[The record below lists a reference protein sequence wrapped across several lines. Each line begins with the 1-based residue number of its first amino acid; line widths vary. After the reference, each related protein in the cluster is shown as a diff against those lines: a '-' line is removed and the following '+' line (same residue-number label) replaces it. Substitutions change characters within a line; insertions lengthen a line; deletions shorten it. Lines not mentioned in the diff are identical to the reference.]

1 MAHLEE
7 DIIERAKNTDMIALL
22 ESEEGFSFKS
32 TYGEREF
39 KCIEHNSLVVNGN
52 RRRWYWNSRQVG
64 GNNAIDYLVKI
75 RGMNFRDAVLHLVGD
90 REQTAYMPIRKAVTE
105 NVSVSKPVRFVLP
118 EQAHFPDGRRNYSNI
133 IAYLNKGRGIDMNI
147 INALIASGQIYQGVQ
162 YNGLHIVGYNDEGMA
177 FYRFNDNR
185 DWVDYRLQ
193 TLRASPTATDTY
205 QAEAVS
211 SKYVDNI
218 LLKDNTKIFKNNL
231 VVSTGKNTQGEIS
244 YAAFRI
250 ASTNYRFRGEV
261 AGSDKA
267 SGFLIESEGMNDCVY
282 VFESFIDAM
291 SHANLYNIKYGNKDA
306 WKLHNRLALG
316 GTADTALME
325 LLKRKP
331 NIRNICLCL
340 DNDSAG
346 HTAAKEIA
354 GKLRSMG
361 YVNIY
366 EIYLQKS
373 AQDVL
378 ITGMAQIS
386 IILTRTQYAIFQKD
400 TH

>member
-105 NVSVSKPVRFVLP
+105 KVSVSKPVRFVLP

-147 INALIASGQIYQGVQ
+147 INTLIASGQIYQGVQ

-231 VVSTGKNTQGEIS
+231 VVSTGKNAQGEIS

-346 HTAAKEIA
+346 RTAAKEIA

-366 EIYLQKS
+366 ERYPNEKDYNDELKK
-373 AQDVL
+373 VK
-378 ITGMAQIS
+378 S
-386 IILTRTQYAIFQKD
+386 IINEQAEENEV
-400 TH
+400 

>member
-22 ESEEGFSFKS
+22 ESEESFSFKS

-90 REQTAYMPIRKAVTE
+90 REQTAYTPIRKAVTE

-147 INALIASGQIYQGVQ
+147 INTLIASGQIYQGVQ

-231 VVSTGKNTQGEIS
+231 VVSTGKNAQGEIS

-346 HTAAKEIA
+346 RTAAKEIA
-354 GKLRSMG
+354 QKLRSMG

-366 EIYLQKS
+366 ERYSNEKDYNDELKK
-373 AQDVL
+373 VK
-378 ITGMAQIS
+378 S
-386 IILTRTQYAIFQKD
+386 IINEQAEENEV
-400 TH
+400 

>member
-1 MAHLEE
+1 MAHLEN

-32 TYGEREF
+32 SYGEREF

-52 RRRWYWNSRQVG
+52 RHRWYWNSRQVG

-75 RGMNFRDAVLHLVGD
+75 RGMNFREAVLHLVGD
-90 REQTAYMPIRKAVTE
+90 REQTVYAPIKKPLTG
-105 NVSVSKPVRFVLP
+105 NIPVSKTVRFVLP
-118 EQAHFPDGRRNYSNI
+118 EQAHFSDGRRNYSNI

-147 INALIASGQIYQGVQ
+147 INTLIASGQIYQGLQ
-162 YNGLHIVGYNDEGMA
+162 YNGLHIVGYNNDGMA

-185 DWVDYRLQ
+185 DFADYTLQ
-193 TLRASPTATDTY
+193 ALKSSPTASDMFEVS
-205 QAEAVS
+205 AIS
-211 SKYVDNI
+211 SKYVNNI
-218 LLKDNTKIFKNNL
+218 LMKDNDTIYKNNL
-231 VVSTGKNTQGEIS
+231 VVATGKNAKGDIA
-244 YAAFRI
+244 YAGFRI

-316 GTADTALME
+316 GTADMALME

-340 DNDSAG
+340 DNDKAG
-346 HTAAKEIA
+346 RTAAKEIA
-354 GKLRSMG
+354 QKLRSMG
-361 YVNIY
+361 YINIY
-366 EIYLQKS
+366 ERYPNEKDYNDELKR
-373 AQDVL
+373 VK
-378 ITGMAQIS
+378 S
-386 IILTRTQYAIFQKD
+386 IINEQAEENEQ
-400 TH
+400 

>member
-39 KCIEHNSLVVNGN
+39 KCIEHNSLVINGN

-90 REQTAYMPIRKAVTE
+90 REQTAYTPIRKAVTE

-147 INALIASGQIYQGVQ
+147 INTLIASSQIYQGVQ

-231 VVSTGKNTQGEIS
+231 VVSTGKNAQGEIS

-346 HTAAKEIA
+346 RTAAKEIA

-361 YVNIY
+361 YINIY
-366 EIYLQKS
+366 ERYPNEKDYNDELKK
-373 AQDVL
+373 VK
-378 ITGMAQIS
+378 S
-386 IILTRTQYAIFQKD
+386 IINEQAEENEQ
-400 TH
+400 

>member
-90 REQTAYMPIRKAVTE
+90 REQTAYTPIRKAVTE

-147 INALIASGQIYQGVQ
+147 INTLIASGQIYQGVQ

-185 DWVDYRLQ
+185 DFAHYTLQ

-231 VVSTGKNTQGEIS
+231 VVSTGKNAQGEIS

-261 AGSDKA
+261 AGSDKS

-346 HTAAKEIA
+346 RTAAKEIA

-361 YVNIY
+361 YINIY
-366 EIYLQKS
+366 ERYPNEKDYNDELKK
-373 AQDVL
+373 VK
-378 ITGMAQIS
+378 S
-386 IILTRTQYAIFQKD
+386 IINEQAEENEQ
-400 TH
+400 

>member
-147 INALIASGQIYQGVQ
+147 INTLIASGQIYQGVQ

-231 VVSTGKNTQGEIS
+231 VVSTGKNAQGEIS

-346 HTAAKEIA
+346 RTAAKEIA

-366 EIYLQKS
+366 ERYSNEKDYNDELKK
-373 AQDVL
+373 VK
-378 ITGMAQIS
+378 S
-386 IILTRTQYAIFQKD
+386 IINEQAEENEQ
-400 TH
+400 

>member
-90 REQTAYMPIRKAVTE
+90 REQTAYTPIRKAVTE
-105 NVSVSKPVRFVLP
+105 KVSVSKPVRFVLP

-147 INALIASGQIYQGVQ
+147 INTLIASGQIYQGVQ

-231 VVSTGKNTQGEIS
+231 VVSTGKNAQGEIS

-346 HTAAKEIA
+346 RTAAKEIA

-361 YVNIY
+361 YINIY
-366 EIYLQKS
+366 ERYPNEKDYNDELKK
-373 AQDVL
+373 VK
-378 ITGMAQIS
+378 S
-386 IILTRTQYAIFQKD
+386 IINEQAEENEQ
-400 TH
+400 

>member
-90 REQTAYMPIRKAVTE
+90 REQTAYTPIRKAVTE

-147 INALIASGQIYQGVQ
+147 INTLIASGQIYQGVQ

-185 DWVDYRLQ
+185 DWIDYRLQ

-211 SKYVDNI
+211 SKYVDKI

-231 VVSTGKNTQGEIS
+231 VVSTGKNAQGEIS
-244 YAAFRI
+244 YATFRI

-346 HTAAKEIA
+346 RTAAKEIA

-361 YVNIY
+361 YINIY
-366 EIYLQKS
+366 ERYPNEKDYNDELKK
-373 AQDVL
+373 VK
-378 ITGMAQIS
+378 S
-386 IILTRTQYAIFQKD
+386 IINEQAEENEQ
-400 TH
+400 

>member
-32 TYGEREF
+32 IYGEREF

-90 REQTAYMPIRKAVTE
+90 REQTAYTPIRKAVTE

-147 INALIASGQIYQGVQ
+147 INTLIASGQIYQGVQ

-185 DWVDYRLQ
+185 NWVDYRLQ

-231 VVSTGKNTQGEIS
+231 VVSTGKNAQGEIS

-366 EIYLQKS
+366 ERYSNEKDYNDELKK
-373 AQDVL
+373 VK
-378 ITGMAQIS
+378 S
-386 IILTRTQYAIFQKD
+386 IINEQAEENEV
-400 TH
+400 

>member
-52 RRRWYWNSRQVG
+52 RHRWYWNSRQVG

-90 REQTAYMPIRKAVTE
+90 REQTAYTPIRKAVTE

-147 INALIASGQIYQGVQ
+147 INTLIASGQIYQGVQ

-211 SKYVDNI
+211 SKYVDKI

-231 VVSTGKNTQGEIS
+231 VVSTGKNAQGEIS

-346 HTAAKEIA
+346 RTAAKEIA

-361 YVNIY
+361 YINIY
-366 EIYLQKS
+366 ERYPNEKDYNDELKK
-373 AQDVL
+373 VK
-378 ITGMAQIS
+378 S
-386 IILTRTQYAIFQKD
+386 IINEQAEENEQ
-400 TH
+400 

>member
-22 ESEEGFSFKS
+22 ESEESFSFKS

-90 REQTAYMPIRKAVTE
+90 REQTAYTPIRKAVTE

-147 INALIASGQIYQGVQ
+147 INTLIASGKIYQGVQ

-185 DWVDYRLQ
+185 DWIDYRLQ

-211 SKYVDNI
+211 SKYVDKI

-231 VVSTGKNTQGEIS
+231 VVSTGKNAQGEIS

-366 EIYLQKS
+366 ERYSNEKDYNDELKK
-373 AQDVL
+373 VK
-378 ITGMAQIS
+378 S
-386 IILTRTQYAIFQKD
+386 IINEQAEENEV
-400 TH
+400 

>member
-90 REQTAYMPIRKAVTE
+90 REQTAYTPIRKAVTE

-147 INALIASGQIYQGVQ
+147 INTLIASGQIYQGVQ
-162 YNGLHIVGYNDEGMA
+162 YNGLHIVGYNDEGIA

-185 DWVDYRLQ
+185 DWIDYRLQ

-211 SKYVDNI
+211 SKYVDKI

-231 VVSTGKNTQGEIS
+231 VVSTGKNAQGEIS

-346 HTAAKEIA
+346 RTAAKEIA
-354 GKLRSMG
+354 QKLRSMG

-366 EIYLQKS
+366 ERYSNEKDYNDELKK
-373 AQDVL
+373 VK
-378 ITGMAQIS
+378 S
-386 IILTRTQYAIFQKD
+386 IINEQAEENEV
-400 TH
+400 

>member
-52 RRRWYWNSRQVG
+52 RHRWYWNSRQVG

-90 REQTAYMPIRKAVTE
+90 REQTAYTPIRKAVTE

-147 INALIASGQIYQGVQ
+147 INTLIASGQIYQGVQ

-193 TLRASPTATDTY
+193 TLRASPTQDTY

-231 VVSTGKNTQGEIS
+231 VVSTGKNAQGEIS

-331 NIRNICLCL
+331 NIHNICLCL

-346 HTAAKEIA
+346 RTAAKEIA

-361 YVNIY
+361 YINIY
-366 EIYLQKS
+366 ERYPNEKDYNDELKK
-373 AQDVL
+373 VK
-378 ITGMAQIS
+378 S
-386 IILTRTQYAIFQKD
+386 IINEQAEENEQ
-400 TH
+400 

>member
-325 LLKRKP
+325 LLKRNP

-340 DNDSAG
+340 DNDTAG
-346 HTAAKEIA
+346 RTAAKEIA

-366 EIYLQKS
+366 ERYSNEKDYNDELKK
-373 AQDVL
+373 VK
-378 ITGMAQIS
+378 S
-386 IILTRTQYAIFQKD
+386 IINEQAEENEV
-400 TH
+400 

>member
-90 REQTAYMPIRKAVTE
+90 REQTAYTPIRKAVTE

-133 IAYLNKGRGIDMNI
+133 IAYLNKGRSIDMNI

-231 VVSTGKNTQGEIS
+231 VVSTGKNAQGEIS

-346 HTAAKEIA
+346 RAASATIRQ
-354 GKLRSMG
+354 KLMSMG
-361 YVNIY
+361 YMNVY
-366 EIYLQKS
+366 ERFSREKDYNEELMMVRKTEIE
-373 AQDVL
+373 
-378 ITGMAQIS
+378 IS
-386 IILTRTQYAIFQKD
+386 YE
-400 TH
+400 

>member
-90 REQTAYMPIRKAVTE
+90 REQTAYTPIRKAVTE

-147 INALIASGQIYQGVQ
+147 INTLIASGKIYQGVQ
-162 YNGLHIVGYNDEGMA
+162 YNGLHIVGYNNEGMA

-211 SKYVDNI
+211 SRYVDKI
-218 LLKDNTKIFKNNL
+218 LLKENTKIFKNNL
-231 VVSTGKNTQGEIS
+231 VVSTGKNAQGEIS

-325 LLKRKP
+325 LLKRNP

-346 HTAAKEIA
+346 RTAAKEIA

-361 YVNIY
+361 YINIY
-366 EIYLQKS
+366 ERYPNEKDYNDELKK
-373 AQDVL
+373 VK
-378 ITGMAQIS
+378 S
-386 IILTRTQYAIFQKD
+386 IINEQAEENEV
-400 TH
+400 

>member
-90 REQTAYMPIRKAVTE
+90 REQTAYTPIRKAVTE

-147 INALIASGQIYQGVQ
+147 INTLIASGKIYQGVQ

-261 AGSDKA
+261 AGSNKA
-267 SGFLIESEGMNDCVY
+267 SGFLIESESMNDCVY

-346 HTAAKEIA
+346 RAASATIRQ
-354 GKLRSMG
+354 KLMSMG
-361 YVNIY
+361 YMNVY
-366 EIYLQKS
+366 ERFSREKDYNEELMMVRKTEIE
-373 AQDVL
+373 
-378 ITGMAQIS
+378 IS
-386 IILTRTQYAIFQKD
+386 YE
-400 TH
+400 

>member
-267 SGFLIESEGMNDCVY
+267 SGFLIESESMNDCVY

-325 LLKRKP
+325 LLKRNP

-340 DNDSAG
+340 DNDTAGRAASA
-346 HTAAKEIA
+346 TIRQ
-354 GKLRSMG
+354 KLMSMG
-361 YVNIY
+361 YMNVY
-366 EIYLQKS
+366 ERFSREKDYNEELMMVRKTEIE
-373 AQDVL
+373 
-378 ITGMAQIS
+378 IS
-386 IILTRTQYAIFQKD
+386 YE
-400 TH
+400 

>member
-90 REQTAYMPIRKAVTE
+90 REQTEYTPIRKAVTE

-147 INALIASGQIYQGVQ
+147 INTLIASGQIYQGVQ

-185 DWVDYRLQ
+185 DWIDYRLQ

-211 SKYVDNI
+211 SKYVDKI

-231 VVSTGKNTQGEIS
+231 VVSTGKNAQGEIS

-346 HTAAKEIA
+346 RTAAKEIA

-361 YVNIY
+361 YINIY
-366 EIYLQKS
+366 ERYPNEKDYNDELKK
-373 AQDVL
+373 VK
-378 ITGMAQIS
+378 S
-386 IILTRTQYAIFQKD
+386 IINEQAEENEQ
-400 TH
+400 

>member
-90 REQTAYMPIRKAVTE
+90 REQTAYTPIRKAVTE

-147 INALIASGQIYQGVQ
+147 INTLIASGKIYQGVQ

-231 VVSTGKNTQGEIS
+231 VVSTGKNAQGEIS

-325 LLKRKP
+325 LLKRNP

-340 DNDSAG
+340 DNDTAG
-346 HTAAKEIA
+346 RTAAKEIA

-366 EIYLQKS
+366 ERYSNEKDYNDELKK
-373 AQDVL
+373 VK
-378 ITGMAQIS
+378 S
-386 IILTRTQYAIFQKD
+386 IINEQAEENEV
-400 TH
+400 

>member
-346 HTAAKEIA
+346 RAASATIRQ
-354 GKLRSMG
+354 KLMSMG
-361 YVNIY
+361 YMNVY
-366 EIYLQKS
+366 ERFSREKDYNEELMIVIKTE
-373 AQDVL
+373 
-378 ITGMAQIS
+378 IEIS
-386 IILTRTQYAIFQKD
+386 YE
-400 TH
+400 

>member
-90 REQTAYMPIRKAVTE
+90 REQTAYTPIRNAVTE

-147 INALIASGQIYQGVQ
+147 INTLIASGKIYQGVQ

-185 DWVDYRLQ
+185 DWIDYRLQ

-231 VVSTGKNTQGEIS
+231 VVSTGKNAQGEIS

-261 AGSDKA
+261 AGSDKS

-325 LLKRKP
+325 LLKRNP

-340 DNDSAG
+340 DNDTAG
-346 HTAAKEIA
+346 RTAAKEIA

-366 EIYLQKS
+366 ERYSNEKDYNDELKKIK
-373 AQDVL
+373 
-378 ITGMAQIS
+378 S
-386 IILTRTQYAIFQKD
+386 IINEQAEENEQ
-400 TH
+400 

>member
-90 REQTAYMPIRKAVTE
+90 REQTAYTPIRKAVTE

-147 INALIASGQIYQGVQ
+147 INTLIASGQIYQGVQ

-185 DWVDYRLQ
+185 NWVDYRLQ

-267 SGFLIESEGMNDCVY
+267 SGFLIESESMNDCVY

-366 EIYLQKS
+366 ERYSNEKDYNDELKK
-373 AQDVL
+373 VK
-378 ITGMAQIS
+378 S
-386 IILTRTQYAIFQKD
+386 IINEQAEENEV
-400 TH
+400 

>member
-90 REQTAYMPIRKAVTE
+90 REQTAYTPIRKAVTE

-147 INALIASGQIYQGVQ
+147 INTLIASGQIYQGVQ

-185 DWVDYRLQ
+185 DWIDYRLQ

-211 SKYVDNI
+211 SKYVDKI

-231 VVSTGKNTQGEIS
+231 VVSTGKNAQGEIS

-250 ASTNYRFRGEV
+250 ANTNYRFRGEV

-346 HTAAKEIA
+346 RTAAKEIA

-361 YVNIY
+361 YINIY
-366 EIYLQKS
+366 ERYPNEKDYNDELKK
-373 AQDVL
+373 VK
-378 ITGMAQIS
+378 S
-386 IILTRTQYAIFQKD
+386 IINEQAEENEQ
-400 TH
+400 

>member
-90 REQTAYMPIRKAVTE
+90 REQTAYTPIRKAVTE

-147 INALIASGQIYQGVQ
+147 INTLIASGQIYQGVQ

-185 DWVDYRLQ
+185 NWVDYRLQ

-211 SKYVDNI
+211 SKYVDKI

-231 VVSTGKNTQGEIS
+231 VVSTGKNAQGEIS

-346 HTAAKEIA
+346 RTAAKEIA
-354 GKLRSMG
+354 QKLRSMG

-366 EIYLQKS
+366 ERYSNEKDYNDELKK
-373 AQDVL
+373 VK
-378 ITGMAQIS
+378 S
-386 IILTRTQYAIFQKD
+386 IINEQAEENEV
-400 TH
+400 

>member
-90 REQTAYMPIRKAVTE
+90 REQTAYTPIRKAETE

-147 INALIASGQIYQGVQ
+147 INTLIASDQIYQGVQ

-185 DWVDYRLQ
+185 NWVDYRLQ

-218 LLKDNTKIFKNNL
+218 LLKENTKIFKNNL
-231 VVSTGKNTQGEIS
+231 VISTGKNTQGEIS

-346 HTAAKEIA
+346 RTAAKEIA

-361 YVNIY
+361 YINIY
-366 EIYLQKS
+366 ERYPNEKDYNDELKK
-373 AQDVL
+373 VK
-378 ITGMAQIS
+378 S
-386 IILTRTQYAIFQKD
+386 IINEQAEENEQ
-400 TH
+400 

>member
-1 MAHLEE
+1 MTHLEE

-90 REQTAYMPIRKAVTE
+90 REQTAYTPIRKAVTE

-147 INALIASGQIYQGVQ
+147 INTLIASGQIYQGVQ

-185 DWVDYRLQ
+185 DWIDYRLQ

-211 SKYVDNI
+211 SKYVDKI

-231 VVSTGKNTQGEIS
+231 VVSTGKNAQGEIS

-346 HTAAKEIA
+346 RAASATIRQ
-354 GKLRSMG
+354 KLMSMG
-361 YVNIY
+361 YMNVY
-366 EIYLQKS
+366 ERFSREKDYNEELMMVRKTEIE
-373 AQDVL
+373 
-378 ITGMAQIS
+378 IS
-386 IILTRTQYAIFQKD
+386 YE
-400 TH
+400 

>member
-52 RRRWYWNSRQVG
+52 RRRWYWNNRQVG

-90 REQTAYMPIRKAVTE
+90 REQTAYTPIRKAVTE

-147 INALIASGQIYQGVQ
+147 INTLIASGQIYQGVQ

-185 DWVDYRLQ
+185 DWIDYRLQ

-211 SKYVDNI
+211 SKYVDKI

-231 VVSTGKNTQGEIS
+231 VVSTGKNAQGEIS

-316 GTADTALME
+316 GTGDTALME

-346 HTAAKEIA
+346 RAASATIRQ
-354 GKLRSMG
+354 KLMSMG
-361 YVNIY
+361 YMNVY
-366 EIYLQKS
+366 ERFS
-373 AQDVL
+373 
-378 ITGMAQIS
+378 
-386 IILTRTQYAIFQKD
+386 REKD
-400 TH
+400 YNEELMMVRKTEI

>member
-90 REQTAYMPIRKAVTE
+90 REQTAYTPIRKAVTE

-147 INALIASGQIYQGVQ
+147 INTLIASGQIYQGVQ

-185 DWVDYRLQ
+185 DWIDYRLQ

-211 SKYVDNI
+211 SKFVDKI
-218 LLKDNTKIFKNNL
+218 LLKENTKIFKNNL
-231 VVSTGKNTQGEIS
+231 VVSTGKNAQGEIS

-346 HTAAKEIA
+346 RTAAKEIA
-354 GKLRSMG
+354 GRLRSMG

-366 EIYLQKS
+366 ERYPNEKDYNDELKK
-373 AQDVL
+373 VK
-378 ITGMAQIS
+378 S
-386 IILTRTQYAIFQKD
+386 IINEQAEENEV
-400 TH
+400 

>member
-211 SKYVDNI
+211 SKYVDKI

-231 VVSTGKNTQGEIS
+231 VVSTGKNAQGEIS

-346 HTAAKEIA
+346 RAASATIRQ
-354 GKLRSMG
+354 KLMSMG
-361 YVNIY
+361 YMNVY
-366 EIYLQKS
+366 ERFSREKDYNEELMMVRKTEIE
-373 AQDVL
+373 
-378 ITGMAQIS
+378 IS
-386 IILTRTQYAIFQKD
+386 YE
-400 TH
+400 

>member
-105 NVSVSKPVRFVLP
+105 KVSVSKPVRFVLP

-147 INALIASGQIYQGVQ
+147 INTLIASGQIYQGVQ

-231 VVSTGKNTQGEIS
+231 VVSTGKNAQGEIS

-346 HTAAKEIA
+346 RTAAKEIA

-366 EIYLQKS
+366 ERYSNEKDYNDELKK
-373 AQDVL
+373 VK
-378 ITGMAQIS
+378 S
-386 IILTRTQYAIFQKD
+386 IINEQAEENEV
-400 TH
+400 

>member
-90 REQTAYMPIRKAVTE
+90 REQTAYTPIRKAVTE

-133 IAYLNKGRGIDMNI
+133 IAYLNKGRGIEMNI
-147 INALIASGQIYQGVQ
+147 INTLIATGQIYQGVQ

-185 DWVDYRLQ
+185 DWIDYRLQ

-211 SKYVDNI
+211 SKYVDKI

-231 VVSTGKNTQGEIS
+231 VVSTGKNAQGEIS

-346 HTAAKEIA
+346 RAASATIRQ
-354 GKLRSMG
+354 KLMSMG
-361 YVNIY
+361 YMNVY
-366 EIYLQKS
+366 ERFSREKDYNEE
-373 AQDVL
+373 L
-378 ITGMAQIS
+378 IRVRKTEIEIS
-386 IILTRTQYAIFQKD
+386 YE
-400 TH
+400 

>member
-90 REQTAYMPIRKAVTE
+90 REQTAYTPIRKAVTE

-267 SGFLIESEGMNDCVY
+267 SGFLIESESMNDCVY

-366 EIYLQKS
+366 ERYSNEKDYNDELKK
-373 AQDVL
+373 VK
-378 ITGMAQIS
+378 S
-386 IILTRTQYAIFQKD
+386 IINEQAEENEV
-400 TH
+400 

>member
-90 REQTAYMPIRKAVTE
+90 REQTAYTPIRKAVTE

-147 INALIASGQIYQGVQ
+147 INTLIASGQIYQGVQ

-185 DWVDYRLQ
+185 NWVDYRLQ

-231 VVSTGKNTQGEIS
+231 VVSTGKNAQGEIS

-306 WKLHNRLALG
+306 WKLNNRLALG

-366 EIYLQKS
+366 ERYSNEKDYNDELKK
-373 AQDVL
+373 VK
-378 ITGMAQIS
+378 S
-386 IILTRTQYAIFQKD
+386 IINEQAEENEV
-400 TH
+400 

>member
-90 REQTAYMPIRKAVTE
+90 REQTAYTPIRKAVTE

-147 INALIASGQIYQGVQ
+147 INTLIASGQIYQGVQ
-162 YNGLHIVGYNDEGMA
+162 YNGLHIVGYNDEGIA

-185 DWVDYRLQ
+185 DWIDYRLQ

-231 VVSTGKNTQGEIS
+231 VVSTGKNAQGEIS

-346 HTAAKEIA
+346 RTAAKEIA
-354 GKLRSMG
+354 QKLRSMG

-366 EIYLQKS
+366 ERYSNEKDYNDELKK
-373 AQDVL
+373 VK
-378 ITGMAQIS
+378 S
-386 IILTRTQYAIFQKD
+386 IINEQAEENEV
-400 TH
+400 

>member
-39 KCIEHNSLVVNGN
+39 KCIEHNSLVVNSN

-90 REQTAYMPIRKAVTE
+90 REQTAYTPIRKAVTE

-147 INALIASGQIYQGVQ
+147 INTLIASGQIYQGVQ

-185 DWVDYRLQ
+185 NWVDYRLQ

-231 VVSTGKNTQGEIS
+231 VVSTGKNAQGEIS

-366 EIYLQKS
+366 ERYSNEKDYNDELKK
-373 AQDVL
+373 VK
-378 ITGMAQIS
+378 S
-386 IILTRTQYAIFQKD
+386 IINEQAEENEV
-400 TH
+400 

>member
-90 REQTAYMPIRKAVTE
+90 REQTAYTPIRKAVTE

-147 INALIASGQIYQGVQ
+147 INTLIASGQIYQGVQ

-193 TLRASPTATDTY
+193 TLRGSPTATDTY

-231 VVSTGKNTQGEIS
+231 VVSTGKNAQGEIS

-346 HTAAKEIA
+346 RTASATIRQ
-354 GKLRSMG
+354 KLMSMG
-361 YVNIY
+361 YMNVY
-366 EIYLQKS
+366 ERFSREKDYNEELMMVRKTEIE
-373 AQDVL
+373 
-378 ITGMAQIS
+378 IS
-386 IILTRTQYAIFQKD
+386 YE
-400 TH
+400 